1 MSQASEQIDT
11 KDIGTQVWDLVIE
24 KALALPG
31 AKVDRTSFLRSQLNS
46 YCDETQ
52 IEKAIEDKPANAKI
66 SPEQIDRL
74 ADSCIKSHVLKA
86 SALSFGT
93 GVWGGWAMLAT
104 VPC

>member
-1 MSQASEQIDT
+1 MSEISEQIDT
-11 KDIGTQVWDLVIE
+11 KDTGTQVWDLVIE
-24 KALALPG
+24 KVLALPG

-66 SPEQIDRL
+66 SLEQIDRL

-93 GVWGGWAMLAT
+93 GVWGWLGNGGHC
-104 VPC
+104 PC